1 MSAYVDHQQLK
12 KMISHAMQQ
21 TEEPKQA
28 KITGMLVSLLYFK
41 LSFTLGLTV
50 KQQSLLWHKFNPI
63 VNFSSCY
70 TCRTLGW
77 KDTSMVGNHGDIL
90 LKDT

>member
-1 MSAYVDHQQLK
+1 MLCNRQKNQSRLK
-12 KMISHAMQQ
+12 
-21 TEEPKQA
+21 
-28 KITGMLVSLLYFK
+28 LLGCLFLYCT